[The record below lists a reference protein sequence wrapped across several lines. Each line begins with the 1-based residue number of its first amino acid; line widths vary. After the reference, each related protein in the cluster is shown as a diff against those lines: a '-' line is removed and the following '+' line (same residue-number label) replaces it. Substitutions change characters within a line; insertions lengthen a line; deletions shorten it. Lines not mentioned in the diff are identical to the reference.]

1 MKTQSSLRAAGGLL
15 IAAGLLTGI
24 CFELLRQHFQYPDI
38 LRMPTG
44 YVLRQYQAA
53 GAGLQVLWYGM
64 TLGAL
69 LLIPASLLL
78 HQGLSDRRVGHATL
92 ITGLGVGA
100 GLFNTLGF
108 IRWVFMVPALAATYT
123 HPASGP
129 ATREAARVVFEA
141 FHLYLGFSVGE
152 HLGFLFLAG
161 WSGTLAFALRAL
173 PAIPRWFSAVG
184 LLAAAG
190 TLAGTLEGAGWSG
203 ATGVVAVSSSVLLLW
218 MVGLGVFLLA
228 AGGHRP
234 GVPARKTLAA
244 LALVAVASAA
254 QAQSGGVAAAPPATR
269 QALAGR
275 EISING
281 FRNPSVGVEYRRN
294 QFSVHAGYY
303 PTILRDQARTES
315 GAGNNTTSFVR
326 AGVSYWFLPH
336 YSRRSNLPSAGYASL
351 SYVRGLDYEYR
362 GKNGVMG
369 EMGFRWVVWKGLQL
383 RLGAAVLKAPGTRW
397 QFNPTPGISYGIAL
411 R

>member
-15 IAAGLLTGI
+15 IVAGLLTGI

-44 YVLRQYQAA
+44 YVLAQYQAA

-78 HQGLSDRRVGHATL
+78 HRELLVRRVGHATL

-108 IRWVFMVPALAATYT
+108 IRWVFMVPALAAAYM
-123 HPASGP
+123 HPSASP
-129 ATREAARVVFEA
+129 VTREAVQVVFEA

-184 LLAAAG
+184 MLAAAG
-190 TLAGTLEGAGWSG
+190 TLAGMLEGAGWSG
-203 ATGVVAVSSSVLLLW
+203 AAGVVAVSSSVLLLW
-218 MVGLGVFLLA
+218 MVGLGVCLLA
-228 AGGHRP
+228 VTPYRP
-234 GVPARKTLAA
+234 GVSAKKTLAA
-244 LALVAVASAA
+244 LALVVVAAAA
-254 QAQSGGVAAAPPATR
+254 QAQSGGVAPAPPATGKS
-269 QALAGR
+269 LAGR
-275 EISING
+275 EISINA

-315 GAGNNTTSFVR
+315 GADNNTTSFVR
-326 AGVSYWFLPH
+326 AGISCWFLPH
-336 YSRRSNLPSAGYASL
+336 YSRPSNLPSAGYASL

-362 GKNGVMG
+362 GKNGLMG
-369 EMGFRWVVWKGLQL
+369 EVGFRWVVWKGLQL

-397 QFNPTPGISYGIAL
+397 QFNPTPGLSYGIAL